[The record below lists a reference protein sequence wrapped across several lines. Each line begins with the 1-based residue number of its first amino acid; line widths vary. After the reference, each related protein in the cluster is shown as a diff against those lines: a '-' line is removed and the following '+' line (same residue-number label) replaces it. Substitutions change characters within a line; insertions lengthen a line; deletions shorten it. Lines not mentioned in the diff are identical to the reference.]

1 MTIGQILGDRYEI
14 EQQLGRQA
22 GRWTVLARDL
32 NTTQLVVVKLLCIDD
47 ELDPEDLKLF
57 GREVATLQSID
68 HPCIPKFL
76 EYFEELLPTSRAIAL
91 VQSYVPGQ
99 SFQDMLDRGRIFNET
114 EVKQMALVL
123 LKVLSYLH
131 SQTPPILHRD
141 LKPSSIVLGKD
152 RRPYLVDF
160 GSVKM
165 LKSMESVNF
174 TMVGTYGYM
183 PPEQFSGRTVLASDL
198 YSLGMTLIAL
208 LTGKAPTELPRTNGY
223 YDLGET
229 GEVSAPFTEWL
240 HQITETN
247 LTRRLRSVDEAL
259 KLLQGLGRA

>member
-1 MTIGQILGDRYEI
+1 MTTGQILGNRYEI
-14 EQQLGRQA
+14 EQKLGQQA

-32 NTTQLVVVKLLCIDD
+32 MSAEMVVIKLLFIDD

-57 GREVATLQSID
+57 GREVATLQTIE

-76 EYFEELLPTSRAIAL
+76 EYFEEMMPTSRAIAL

-99 SFQDMLDRGRIFNET
+99 SFQEMLDRGRIFNER
-114 EVKQMALVL
+114 EVRQMASVL

-131 SQTPPILHRD
+131 SQTPAILHRD

-152 RRPYLVDF
+152 RRPHLVDF
-160 GSVKM
+160 GSVKA
-165 LKSMESVNF
+165 LKSLESINF

-208 LTGKAPTELPRTNGY
+208 LTGKAPTELPRNSGY
-223 YDLGET
+223 YDLSEVGEI
-229 GEVSAPFTEWL
+229 SAPFIEWL

-247 LTRRLRSVDEAL
+247 LTRRINSVDEAL
-259 KLLQGLGRA
+259 KRLQAIGRT